1 MTGVAAFVIGLSIS
15 ALVVLCWLGSILYI
29 RRRRTTPSASLPRSD
44 DQTDMDERAHSIEA
58 WLAKAAALPAGQQP
72 TGVAVASRDQG
83 RLEQL
88 AAHHFPKLVDK
99 HPHLHLMGITA
110 VEKRLLAWVSQHT
123 GLPDPFDAL
132 DELTG
137 DPDELS
143 RVATTW
149 QAAHA
154 DIIALADRLSTATT
168 HRHDVPADHDRQ
180 VFFAAVAEYLAELDA
195 LATDVQATGQTLRG
209 LQAEAALAEGTIA
222 GLINLLIGSFGG
234 YLVESVITAGTLTP
248 AVAAQAQVE
257 LTWVIKQVAVAM
269 ERLGSIYA
277 NARHI
282 LQSVTG
288 FEQLQQAPAQ
298 FRPAEVETVEHT
310 IDSIT

>member
-1 MTGVAAFVIGLSIS
+1 MTAFAIGLSIS

-29 RRRRTTPSASLPRSD
+29 RLRRTTLSAPLPGSGDRSRVD
-44 DQTDMDERAHSIEA
+44 DQGHSIEA
-58 WLAKAAALPAGQQP
+58 WLGRAAALPAGQQP
-72 TGVAVASRDQG
+72 AGVTVASRDQS

-88 AAHHFPKLVDK
+88 AARHFPHLVDK
-99 HPHLHLMGITA
+99 HPHLHLMGITGA
-110 VEKRLLAWVSQHT
+110 EKRLLAWVSQHT

-143 RVATTW
+143 HVTTTW

-154 DIIALADRLSTATT
+154 DITTLADRLSTATAP
-168 HRHDVPADHDRQ
+168 RHDDPAEPDRQ
-180 VFFAAVAEYLAELDA
+180 VFLAAINEYVAELGA
-195 LATDVQATGQTLRG
+195 LAADIRATGETLRG
-209 LQAEAALAEGTIA
+209 LQAEAALAEGTIV

-234 YLVESVITAGTLTP
+234 YLVESVLTAGTLTP

-282 LQSVTG
+282 LASVTG
-288 FEQLQQAPAQ
+288 FKHLQQAPAQ
-298 FRPAEVETVEHT
+298 FQPEEIETIEHT
-310 IDSIT
+310 IDTVT

>member
-1 MTGVAAFVIGLSIS
+1 VTGLTALAIGLSVS

-29 RRRRTTPSASLPRSD
+29 RLQRNKLSPPTPVSGEPSGVD
-44 DQTDMDERAHSIEA
+44 GQGHSIAA
-58 WLAKAAALPAGQQP
+58 WLARAAALTSGQQP
-72 TGVAVASRDQG
+72 AGVSVASRDQS

-88 AAHHFPKLVDK
+88 AARHFPDLVDK
-99 HPHLHLMGITA
+99 HPHLHLMGITG

-137 DPDELS
+137 DPDELT
-143 RVATTW
+143 RVSTIW
-149 QAAHA
+149 LAAHA
-154 DIIALADRLSTATT
+154 DIVGLADRVSTAAAE
-168 HRHDVPADHDRQ
+168 RHDGSDDPDRQ
-180 VFFAAVAEYLAELDA
+180 VFLAAINEYLAELNA
-195 LATDVQATGQTLRG
+195 LAADIRATGETLRG
-209 LQAEAALAEGTIA
+209 LQAEAALAEGTVA

-234 YLVESVITAGTLTP
+234 YLVESVLTAGTLTP

-282 LQSVTG
+282 LASVTG
-288 FEQLQQAPAQ
+288 FKHLQQAPAQ
-298 FRPAEVETVEHT
+298 FQPEEIESIEHT
-310 IDSIT
+310 IDTAT